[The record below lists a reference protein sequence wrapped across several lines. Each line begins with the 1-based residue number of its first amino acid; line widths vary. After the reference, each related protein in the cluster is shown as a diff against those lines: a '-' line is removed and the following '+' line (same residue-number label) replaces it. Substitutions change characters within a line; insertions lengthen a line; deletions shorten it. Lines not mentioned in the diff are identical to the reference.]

1 MNMLSVPASNFLVS
15 QFPMRCMFSP
25 IKWILT
31 FSRSIYEGIT
41 GEGVRLDYLPF
52 TFMGPYHK
60 TLTEVEMPYQ
70 QLISLS

>member
-1 MNMLSVPASNFLVS
+1 MHVF
-15 QFPMRCMFSP
+15 P

-31 FSRSIYEGIT
+31 FSQSVYEGIT
-41 GEGVRLDYLPF
+41 DEGVRLDYYPF
-52 TFMGPYHK
+52 IFMGPYHK